1 MCSPMLTE
9 CVCSETLA
17 IRFAPEPG
25 PYAVQSPLPS
35 GDAVAVLNDI
45 VALNGPALFVVFVP

>member
-1 MCSPMLTE
+1 MLTE